1 MNRVVS
7 LVAALI
13 FLLAAAGCLQ
23 IERKSPQV
31 DYMDIHQ
38 DYTKIAPADIA
49 VIPVD
54 AVRSMDRDYRRKIRF
69 DLYDL
74 LLKKGYAPVALDY
87 VDERLA
93 DQGLLEPDAAAPRTW
108 KTEPLRDLF
117 FSDALLMVSIESFS
131 EPGLPDNEGIEIW
144 GKVTLF
150 DSKTMEVL
158 YEHYIRRNLILS
170 DPGSREKYVSQ
181 ALKVFSG
188 ELLAYLPDKPS
199 RNFDEIEGAEHR
211 VTE

>member
-1 MNRVVS
+1 MNRIVS
-7 LVAALI
+7 LTAILI
-13 FLLAAAGCLQ
+13 FFAASAGCLQ
-23 IERKSPQV
+23 VEKKSPHV

-38 DYTKIAPADIA
+38 DYAKIAPADIA

-54 AVRSMDRDYRRKIRF
+54 AVRSMDRDYRGKIRF

-74 LLKKGYAPVALDY
+74 LLNKGYAPVALDY
-87 VDERLA
+87 IDEILA
-93 DQGLLEPDAAAPRTW
+93 DQGLLKSDGAAPRTW
-108 KTEPLRDLF
+108 QTEPFRDLF

-144 GKVTLF
+144 GKITLF
-150 DSKTMEVL
+150 DSKTMEIL

-181 ALKVFSG
+181 ALKVFSR

-199 RNFDEIEGAEHR
+199 RKFDE
-211 VTE
+211 TEEATRRPTE

>member
-7 LVAALI
+7 LMAVLILFAAGG
-13 FLLAAAGCLQ
+13 GCLQ
-23 IERKSPQV
+23 VEKKSPHV
-31 DYMDIHQ
+31 DYMDIHEN
-38 DYTKIAPADIA
+38 YAKIAPADIA

-54 AVRSMDRDYRRKIRF
+54 AVRSMDRDYRSKIRF

-74 LLKKGYAPVALDY
+74 LLNKGYAPVALDY
-87 VDERLA
+87 VDEILA
-93 DQGLLEPDAAAPRTW
+93 DQGLLSTEPAPPRTW
-108 KTEPLRDLF
+108 KTAPLRDLF
-117 FSDALLMVSIESFS
+117 FSDALLMVSIESFA

-144 GKVTLF
+144 GKIALF
-150 DSKTMEVL
+150 DAKTMDVL

-181 ALKVFSG
+181 ALKVFSR

-199 RNFDEIEGAEHR
+199 RPVEEVEAAPGLRAE
-211 VTE
+211 